1 MAGNPEEELDVF
13 TEEQREI
20 LKQRI
25 NVGVRGKDDE
35 RVFVPRGRMVKQNI
49 DKIFGLDVACVRDK
63 GGDVIYPQD
72 WVIDC
77 LPHPALYYVVE
88 ATKPEPRIDPEE
100 DLYYSGTSILLIE
113 KVPMEIN
120 AESLECWIRFG
131 LKECDPPLQRCIKE
145 TKKLE
150 MGIVAVE
157 RKLQQVPYL
166 TIPTEPSEAGKSK
179 ERQRIGRLLNEE
191 RTEYEMKLE
200 QEKATLKRLN
210 KRPRTKLKMITVDKN
225 IHEKTQTWHL
235 VFPNNPRA
243 YELSTALAKKEDWYE
258 ISLVMDGGPGHP
270 PWAGRGEIPPETKA
284 SNYVNTRLIEVS
296 REMHGPEKCT
306 YYYPNGDL
314 YYGSYKY
321 GKMHGYGELY
331 MRSGRYEGEFEENR
345 LRGDAYWVMSDGT
358 KYEGNISQQRQ
369 FEPSLINGNEYAN
382 GTFHGKGK
390 LTFPDGGI
398 YEGHFENGKPH
409 GRGKYT
415 TNAECTEEG
424 HFVDGILHGT
434 DCKKTYAEGQEY
446 EGPFT
451 HGRVDGRGKAVYVG
465 GHHYDGYFTQGR
477 MEGFGTLIKKNG
489 DRYDGYWSNNVRHG
503 YGMQAVG
510 NVKTVSVKGVSYL
523 RYDQKYSGDY
533 KCNKIRS
540 RNCILL
546 PIRLNEN
553 SDDVS
558 TNVLCYSTSQR
569 SPEYPR
575 LMELP
580 GIENRATRKFR
591 KRQVR
596 RQTGHKEVVDKV
608 EGPNFRNFM
617 RARFRARVLIEESAE
632 FVDRVKTQI
641 ASDKAK
647 DKARREREAIARAM
661 QQRQLGGDGKIEVI
675 EDDEEEDE
683 IIKELEELLKKLEM
697 IAIMRAPPNKYYLE
711 ERLEEIA
718 YQEERFLEASKEK
731 LRQKRKRK
739 RKGNVGDDADAVQF
753 GQ

>member
-270 PWAGRGEIPPETKA
+270 PWAGRGEIP
-284 SNYVNTRLIEVS
+284 
-296 REMHGPEKCT
+296 
-306 YYYPNGDL
+306 L
-314 YYGSYKY
+314 Y
-321 GKMHGYGELY
+321 
-331 MRSGRYEGEFEENR
+331 
-345 LRGDAYWVMSDGT
+345 
-358 KYEGNISQQRQ
+358 
-369 FEPSLINGNEYAN
+369 
-382 GTFHGKGK
+382 
-390 LTFPDGGI
+390 
-398 YEGHFENGKPH
+398 
-409 GRGKYT
+409 
-415 TNAECTEEG
+415 
-424 HFVDGILHGT
+424 
-434 DCKKTYAEGQEY
+434 
-446 EGPFT
+446 
-451 HGRVDGRGKAVYVG
+451 
-465 GHHYDGYFTQGR
+465 
-477 MEGFGTLIKKNG
+477 
-489 DRYDGYWSNNVRHG
+489 
-503 YGMQAVG
+503 
-510 NVKTVSVKGVSYL
+510 
-523 RYDQKYSGDY
+523 
-533 KCNKIRS
+533 
-540 RNCILL
+540 
-546 PIRLNEN
+546 
-553 SDDVS
+553 
-558 TNVLCYSTSQR
+558 
-569 SPEYPR
+569 
-575 LMELP
+575 
-580 GIENRATRKFR
+580 
-591 KRQVR
+591 
-596 RQTGHKEVVDKV
+596 
-608 EGPNFRNFM
+608 
-617 RARFRARVLIEESAE
+617 
-632 FVDRVKTQI
+632 
-641 ASDKAK
+641 
-647 DKARREREAIARAM
+647 
-661 QQRQLGGDGKIEVI
+661 
-675 EDDEEEDE
+675 
-683 IIKELEELLKKLEM
+683 
-697 IAIMRAPPNKYYLE
+697 
-711 ERLEEIA
+711 
-718 YQEERFLEASKEK
+718 FLETY
-731 LRQKRKRK
+731 
-739 RKGNVGDDADAVQF
+739 NY
-753 GQ
+753 